1 MCHTELK
8 QYVNLS
14 GCDSFNQ
21 RKRPFCGLSGEF
33 QCRVRVSVS
42 LSHIH
47 LCSFIYS
54 FAGFSE
60 DRAQQLRERQQREMR
75 EAQERLRAEWADD
88 EVKSDIF
95 VVLAVAT

>member
-1 MCHTELK
+1 MSFEL
-8 QYVNLS
+8 Y
-14 GCDSFNQ
+14 
-21 RKRPFCGLSGEF
+21 P
-33 QCRVRVSVS
+33 
-42 LSHIH
+42 
-47 LCSFIYS
+47 LCSLICS

-95 VVLAVAT
+95 VVIKKGGHAVSSGHLI